1 MEGAGVGPV
10 VSRREGQEDAVD
22 RTGNSRRNRR
32 YWDREVEIRVREKL
46 QRETEQWSE
55 TDRRRRRG
63 VTRGRKDYLGRRAQD
78 VKEGVSRSEG
88 AGREGS
94 QQWSGSMSGNRCK
107 SSRWDSAVPT
117 QFETPGGTDGQADKG
132 EDGRELSS

>member
-55 TDRRRRRG
+55 TDRRRRRV
-63 VTRGRKDYLGRRAQD
+63 VTRGRKEYLGQRAQD
-78 VKEGVSRSEG
+78 VKEVSNGRGV
-88 AGREGS
+88 
-94 QQWSGSMSGNRCK
+94 
-107 SSRWDSAVPT
+107 
-117 QFETPGGTDGQADKG
+117 
-132 EDGRELSS
+132 